1 MRFHLLAVLG
11 LGLLSLTSF
20 AQGAD
25 APKAPDPAKVTEA
38 KKTFAAGVNLLQD
51 PDGARYEEALPLF
64 RKVYELIGTWK
75 VLGNVGLC
83 SMKLERDGEAV
94 EAYDRYLKDGGTNIE
109 ADERAQVE
117 RDLATLKASVV
128 TVEVQFPSAAG
139 TLFDERT
146 NVRGNKI
153 LNQYPVV
160 KTTATLGIHSG
171 HHLLILRADGKEAQ
185 WETDLQAGGT
195 VKHKFEFAASK
206 IAAAPTTAPGQG
218 APGADADSRPV
229 PTSVYIVGGTT
240 IALTLGAVVTGAMAL
255 SKRSAFNDA
264 NGQPGRQADAQ
275 SLHDSAVTMGLV
287 NTILTGG
294 AIVGA
299 GVTGYLYF
307 ARPKKAQAPTVG
319 SLSPWISSDGAGL
332 VLRGDL

>member
-75 VLGNVGLC
+75 VLGNVALC
-83 SMKLERDGEAV
+83 SMKLERDGEAI
-94 EAYDRYLKDGGTNIE
+94 ESYERYLKDGGTNID

-128 TVEVQFPSAAG
+128 TAELQFPTAAG

-153 LNQYPVV
+153 LNQYPVA
-160 KTTATLGIHSG
+160 KTTATIGMHSG
-171 HHLLILRADGKEAQ
+171 HHTLIVRADGKEAQ
-185 WETDLQAGGT
+185 WETDLVAGGS
-195 VKHKFEFAASK
+195 VKHKFEFAVATL
-206 IAAAPTTAPGQG
+206 AAVPTSTPGA
-218 APGADADSRPV
+218 APGADTGSRPV
-229 PTSVYIVGGTT
+229 PTLVYIVGGTT
-240 IALTLGAVVTGAMAL
+240 IAFTLGAVVTGAMAL

-275 SLHDSAVTMGLV
+275 SLHDSAKTMGVV

-294 AIVGA
+294 AIAGAVGTA
-299 GVTGYLYF
+299 VLYF
-307 ARPKKAQAPTVG
+307 TRPKKAQAR
-319 SLSPWISSDGAGL
+319 SLSPWITSDGAGL